1 MGEQS
6 VFQGEGEERNRFIRS
21 LLNDVKALDIMLR
34 EGMFETGIQRIGAE
48 QEFCLVDKGWRP
60 APVAMSM
67 LDAIDD
73 DHFTTELAQ
82 FNLECNL
89 DPLVF
94 SKDSLTVMEN
104 QLRDLLEIAK
114 KSASDIGTKVLLT
127 GILPSIRWQDLGIE
141 YLTPKPRYRLL
152 NDIMRKI
159 RGEDFEVHIQ
169 GMDEIK
175 AQHDNI
181 MFEACCTSF
190 QIHLQVEQN
199 DFPSQFN
206 WAQAISGPVLAGANN
221 SAILLGKR
229 LWHETRIA
237 LFSQSV
243 DLRSQS
249 GSQRERHNRVSFGQD
264 WCKDSVLDILKDD
277 IMRYKLL
284 FSTDLG
290 EDALETLEKGGV
302 PKLKALMLHNGTIY
316 KWNRPCY
323 GITNGKPHLRIEN
336 RYIPAGPTVADE
348 FANMAFWLGIMRS
361 DPEYHKNLTDRL
373 DFDDAKDNFLR
384 AAKYGLGA
392 SMAWLDGKT
401 FTAGELILKELL
413 PLAQQGLAEVG
424 IDKADIDRNLDI
436 IKERVESG
444 QTGSKWMISAF
455 NHLKKQEAT
464 VDEAILAV
472 TAGTF
477 KRQTTSMPVHQ
488 WDLPKSS
495 ESGSWR
501 DRVNTVEQ
509 IMTTDLVTVQDGD
522 LAELVAHIMDWRKIH
537 HVPVENDDGEVVGL
551 ITAGV
556 LVNRFGN
563 MQGDAIKNLTVGEI
577 MVPELHPVSPE
588 TSIKDALAVM
598 REKGIGC
605 LLVTKNKK
613 LVGIVTEY
621 DFSLIAEKLLEEL
634 EDH

>member
-6 VFQGEGEERNRFIRS
+6 VYKGEGEERNKFIRF
-21 LLNDVKALDIMLR
+21 LLDDVKALDYMLR

-48 QEFCLVDKGWRP
+48 QEFCLVDNGWRP
-60 APVAMSM
+60 APMAMSM
-67 LDAIDD
+67 LDAIND

-94 SKDSLTVMEN
+94 SKDSLSVMES
-104 QLRDLLEIAK
+104 QLRNLLVKAK
-114 KSASDIGTKVLLT
+114 AAADANSINVLLT
-127 GILPSIRWQDLGIE
+127 GILPSIRWGDLGIE
-141 YLTPKPRYRLL
+141 FLTPKPRYRLL

-159 RGEDFEVHIQ
+159 RGEDFELHIE

-175 AQHDNI
+175 ARHDNI

-206 WAQAISGPVLAGANN
+206 WAQAISGPVLAGATN
-221 SAILLGKR
+221 SPILLGKR
-229 LWHETRIA
+229 LWHESRIA
-237 LFSQSV
+237 LFQQSV

-249 GSQRERHNRVSFGQD
+249 GSQRERYNRVSFGQR
-264 WCKDSVLDILKDD
+264 WCENSVLEIFKDD

-284 FSTDLG
+284 LSTEFG
-290 EDALETLEKGGV
+290 ENPQETLKKGNI

-348 FANMAFWLGIMRS
+348 FANMAFWLGVMRS
-361 DPEYHKNLTDRL
+361 DPGYHKNLADRL

-392 SMAWLDGKT
+392 SMTWLDGKT
-401 FTAGELILKELL
+401 LPASELIQNELL
-413 PLAQQGLAEVG
+413 PLAREGLKDAG
-424 IDKADIDRNLDI
+424 IDQHDIDRHLNI
-436 IKERVESG
+436 IQERIESG
-444 QTGSKWMISAF
+444 QTGSKWMIKAF
-455 NHLKKQEAT
+455 NRLKKQEAT

-472 TAGTF
+472 TAGTH
-477 KRQTTSMPVHQ
+477 KRQTTSEPVHK
-488 WDLPKSS
+488 WDLPETS
-495 ESGSWR
+495 ESGSWSNR
-501 DRVNTVEQ
+501 IKTVEQ

-563 MQGDAIKNLTVGEI
+563 MQGDEFKTMTVGEV
-577 MVPELHPVSPE
+577 MVPELHPVSPD
-588 TSIKDALAVM
+588 TSVKEALKVM

-613 LVGIVTEY
+613 LVGIVTDY
-621 DFSLIAEKLLEEL
+621 DFSMIAEKLLEEL
-634 EDH
+634 EEN